1 MYGNFKC
8 EAISGLLLVSKTNFS
23 NSIQNKF
30 ICRAET
36 KEATIGADGNKYMI
50 SIIYSFA
57 LILDE
62 RGAVQEVKVVDVEIE
77 SDQQFYGF

>member
-1 MYGNFKC
+1 
-8 EAISGLLLVSKTNFS
+8 
-23 NSIQNKF
+23 
-30 ICRAET
+30 
-36 KEATIGADGNKYMI
+36 MI